1 MSLSMLAAAVLA
13 ATAAGGVAYV
23 FLYPLLS
30 GGARAEKRQK
40 ALVEGGKAD
49 RRLDRVP
56 GVSRRDQVAQSLKDV
71 EKREKARNKITIEM
85 RLAQAGLSWTKGKF
99 AIASVISALGLAM
112 LLFIVTGE
120 PIAALGGLFVG
131 GLGLPRWVL
140 GYRKKKRINRYLEE
154 LPNAMDVIVRGIRSG
169 LPLNDCLRII
179 ANEAQEPVRS
189 EFRFII
195 EQQAMSIPI
204 TEAVSKLYERV
215 PVPESNF
222 FAIVIGIQAK
232 AGGNLSE
239 TLGNLSRVLR
249 ERKKM
254 KGKVQAMS
262 QEAKASAAIIAAL
275 PFVVAFLTYITSP
288 NYIELLWTT
297 TAGKIALVL
306 SAVWMSMGIAVM
318 RKMINFDF

>member
-1 MSLSMLAAAVLA
+1 MISSTLAAVILA
-13 ATAAGGVAYV
+13 AVAAGGVAYV

-30 GGARAEKRQK
+30 GSARAEKRQK
-40 ALVEGGKAD
+40 ALVGAKAD
-49 RRLDRVP
+49 RRADRVV
-56 GVSRRDQVAQSLKDV
+56 GVNRREQVAQSLKDI
-71 EKREKARNKITIEM
+71 EQREKTRNKLTIEM
-85 RLAQAGLSWTKGKF
+85 RIAQAGLSWTKGRF
-99 AIASVISALGLAM
+99 FVFSVVAGIVLGL
-112 LLFIVTGE
+112 LLLTLTGE
-120 PIAALGGLFVG
+120 LIAGVGGLFIG

-140 GYRKKKRINRYLEE
+140 GYLKKKRINRYLEE

-179 ANEAQEPVRS
+179 ASEAQEPVRS
-189 EFRFII
+189 EFRFIV
-195 EQQAMSIPI
+195 EQQALGISVS
-204 TEAVSKLYERV
+204 EAVLKLYERV

-249 ERKKM
+249 DRKKM

-275 PFVVAFLTYITSP
+275 PFVVALLTYLSSP
-288 NYIELLWTT
+288 AYIELLWVT

-306 SAVWMSMGIAVM
+306 SAIWMSFGVLVM